1 MTASGPPL
9 DDGDGPGDALAVWL
23 LALGQTLGYAAFY
36 YSFGALIVAL
46 EAGTG
51 WSKAQLSLGPALTLV
66 VSALAAPL
74 AGRLVDAGHGARL
87 LWGGAAFG
95 GLALAGLSTSS
106 ALPVYLLFWALVGLA
121 HAASLYEVCFAFLT
135 RRLGAAAP
143 AAIVRVTVLAG
154 FASALAF
161 PLGTGVAELAGWRGA
176 VLVFAV
182 LMIGV
187 AAPVNWVAGARL
199 RRRARVGSGA
209 AAPEPGALK
218 AALRRAEFWILAV
231 IFGLAWMNHTVVMTF
246 IIPVLTDLGAS
257 KALAVATAATVGP
270 SQVAA
275 RTLLMLGG
283 ARVAAQRAVLWSLA
297 AMAAASAV
305 LLAAGAALW
314 LVFLFA
320 MLQGGSI
327 GLVSALRPV
336 LCAEVL
342 GRRGFGAITGVIA
355 MSPLLSTAAAPVV
368 GALILRAGGS
378 AALIA
383 ATCAMGAAA
392 TVLALVLRARIRRV

>member
-1 MTASGPPL
+1 
-9 DDGDGPGDALAVWL
+9 
-23 LALGQTLGYAAFY
+23 
-36 YSFGALIVAL
+36 
-46 EAGTG
+46 
-51 WSKAQLSLGPALTLV
+51 
-66 VSALAAPL
+66 
-74 AGRLVDAGHGARL
+74 
-87 LWGGAAFG
+87 
-95 GLALAGLSTSS
+95 
-106 ALPVYLLFWALVGLA
+106 
-121 HAASLYEVCFAFLT
+121 
-135 RRLGAAAP
+135 
-143 AAIVRVTVLAG
+143 
-154 FASALAF
+154 
-161 PLGTGVAELAGWRGA
+161 
-176 VLVFAV
+176 
-182 LMIGV
+182 
-187 AAPVNWVAGARL
+187 
-199 RRRARVGSGA
+199 
-209 AAPEPGALK
+209 
-218 AALRRAEFWILAV
+218 
-231 IFGLAWMNHTVVMTF
+231 MTF

-392 TVLALVLRARIRRV
+392 TVLALVLRARIRWV